1 MEPHVKGERHDST
14 YALPVLVAL
23 IALVA
28 GAACTTQSI
37 PTCSTVALPASPLNV
52 TYTDPTY
59 GFSVSV
65 PADWDTTPVDFIAF
79 DALDP
84 AVIVEFSI
92 IVEDMTGVEPPLSL
106 DQYFTSNLLNSRFL
120 TAFIEISRSELV
132 IAGYDAREIV
142 YTYDEEFAGPQE
154 ASGIWFIRDSLGFN
168 INIIVNEGCSA
179 QFQAT
184 IDAIIASL
192 TFATAG

>member
-1 MEPHVKGERHDST
+1 METLVKAKRHVRT
-14 YALPVLVAL
+14 YVVPVLLAL

-28 GAACTTQSI
+28 AAACTQSV
-37 PTCSTVALPASPLNV
+37 PTCSTAVLPAAPLNV
-52 TYTDPTY
+52 TYTDPEY

-65 PADWDTTPVDFIAF
+65 PADWDTSPVDFVAF
-79 DALDP
+79 DAVDP
-84 AVIVEFSI
+84 DLIVDFSI
-92 IVEDMTGVEPPLSL
+92 IVEDMTGVEPPLTL
-106 DQYFTSNLLNSRFL
+106 NQYFTSSLLNARFL
-120 TAFIEISRSELV
+120 SEFVEISRSMLV
-132 IAGYDAREIV
+132 IAGHNAWEIF

-154 ASGIWFIRDSLGFN
+154 ASSIWFVRDRIGFN

-184 IDAIIASL
+184 IDAIRASI